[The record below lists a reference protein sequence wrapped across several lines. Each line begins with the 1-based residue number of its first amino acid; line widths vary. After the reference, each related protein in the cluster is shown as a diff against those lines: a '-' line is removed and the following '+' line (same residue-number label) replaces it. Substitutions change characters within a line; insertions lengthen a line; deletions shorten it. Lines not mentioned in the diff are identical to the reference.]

1 MKCLL
6 GGLDP
11 ALALL
16 TRPATQT
23 RLRKEKL
30 AKMAR
35 SGGESKITKITDFN
49 SLLEEAENQL
59 DRIAGGATMA
69 EGDVRD
75 DAAFASVDAIAKKID
90 KVWSPSFTGGPHKVL
105 NLPLLLPCNMVQ
117 ASLVTHADCVT
128 CVGGEVN
135 RDTSN

>member
-1 MKCLL
+1 MD
-6 GGLDP
+6 GW
-11 ALALL
+11 A
-16 TRPATQT
+16 QT

-35 SGGESKITKITDFN
+35 GESKITKITDFN

-69 EGDVRD
+69 EGEVRD

-90 KVWSPSFTGGPHKVL
+90 KVSPPSFTAENATPAFALDAPSDGTTSSHMRLLHRGHPLPSQRCCGG
-105 NLPLLLPCNMVQ
+105 
-117 ASLVTHADCVT
+117 
-128 CVGGEVN
+128 VGGKKN
-135 RDTSN
+135 G